1 MKHTFLVNHRLLL
14 EKIDREPVYL
24 FSEFEEIAMRTELVG
39 GEPEIYVKHKDTH
52 EFKAVYDSRIVGIAL
67 AGNPVIISREEYDN
81 F

>member
-1 MKHTFLVNHRLLL
+1 
-14 EKIDREPVYL
+14 
-24 FSEFEEIAMRTELVG
+24 
-39 GEPEIYVKHKDTH
+39 VKHKDTR